1 MPPSPDAS
9 SRTAAPLRRISPALL
24 AAAAVLLVLAW
35 LGAQLWPQMAMAP
48 SALPPSLA
56 VEGNESSERRALTT
70 DTPTELRLRSAG
82 PEWKD
87 LSDTQRQILQPL
99 HLQWPAM
106 GALTKR
112 RWLLLAERYPQMSD
126 KEQTKLHERMQSWA
140 SLSAQQR
147 NQARLNFS
155 NVKRLTPAELAAK
168 WAEYQ
173 ALSQAEKQRLE
184 EQAQAA
190 QKAAQAARKKRRLAR
205 VPAAASA
212 PTAANPPKILP
223 QQTPPAPAHLPEQ
236 GAVAAPVKLPA
247 AAPAQPLP
255 PITEAAPQPVQVPQ
269 QMYIMDLPPLPQA
282 GSAPHTKTPAAPAP
296 NPPPHPGAEPH
307 GAPPVLE
314 TAPPQSLPP
323 AAAPL
328 PEPTSQAPAAPWID
342 HGTTHHPGAA
352 LQEAPQ
358 AAAST
363 SLTEAADAATNAAS
377 AIVVPTTP

>member
-223 QQTPPAPAHLPEQ
+223 LETPLAPIPPSNH
-236 GAVAAPVKLPA
+236 GAVAAPVKVPA

-282 GSAPHTKTPAAPAP
+282 GSTPHADTAAHPSPAP
-296 NPPPHPGAEPH
+296 NPGPAPHH
-307 GAPPVLE
+307 APPVLE
-314 TAPPQSLPP
+314 TAPAQS
-323 AAAPL
+323 
-328 PEPTSQAPAAPWID
+328 APAAPPPQEPATPWPEPA
-342 HGTTHHPGAA
+342 GSSSTPHHSGAA
-352 LQEAPQ
+352 LHEAPS
-358 AAAST
+358 AFGPSFTETADT
-363 SLTEAADAATNAAS
+363 SSPDSA